1 LKRYEEIHNAR
12 YENNYRA
19 GGVTQVAEHLP
30 TKCEALSS
38 SPSITK
44 KKKGKLESHT
54 NKNTVQLKNGSID
67 M

>member
-1 LKRYEEIHNAR
+1 
-12 YENNYRA
+12 
-19 GGVTQVAEHLP
+19 VAEHLP
-30 TKCEALSS
+30 TKFEALSS
-38 SPSITK
+38 SPIITK